1 MWDKQTI
8 SSRNIQQYCTRLTVV
23 CICSPGETRDRS
35 ERGSHLHSRV
45 EADEKVRQ
53 REPPVT
59 EHLDGI
65 GDRIREERLR
75 AGLSQREL
83 ARRLSVSPSLISQLE
98 AGHSNPSVATLY
110 AIVNE
115 LDLSLDHLVR
125 GPEYS
130 DGGGDSPV
138 EAATSPLVHPEER
151 KVIQL
156 DSGVR
161 WEQLTAVSEE
171 GVDFLHAVYEVGGS
185 STVDDSLM
193 RHQGREYGFIIS
205 GTLVVQIG
213 FDEYQLRP
221 GDAISFDSTLPH
233 RLFNKGPEPVNAI
246 WFVVGRDLDDL

>member
-1 MWDKQTI
+1 M
-8 SSRNIQQYCTRLTVV
+8 S
-23 CICSPGETRDRS
+23 
-35 ERGSHLHSRV
+35 
-45 EADEKVRQ
+45 
-53 REPPVT
+53 

-83 ARRLSVSPSLISQLE
+83 ARRLGVSPSLISQLE
-98 AGHSNPSVATLY
+98 SGHSNPSVATLY

-125 GPEYS
+125 GPDYAAN
-130 DGGGDSPV
+130 GHGSPS
-138 EAATSPLVHPEER
+138 ESGSSPLVHPDER

-161 WEQLTAVSEE
+161 WEQLTAFREE
-171 GVDFLHAVYEVGGS
+171 GVDFLHAVYDVGGS

-193 RHQGREYGFIIS
+193 RHQGREYGYVIT
-205 GTLVVQIG
+205 GTLGVQIG
-213 FDEYQLRP
+213 FDEYQLSP

-246 WFVVGRDLDDL
+246 WFVVGRDTDDLP